1 MLVRVHP
8 ANELASERASSHCE
22 NFACDGG
29 KRSPA
34 ATFLLSATLL
44 YAPLHS
50 AIAQD
55 DAALSALAPALRES
69 LRSTGLPPSAFAIVV
84 RPLGRIGVNIGF
96 NDAVAMS
103 PASTMKL
110 VTTYAALDLLGP
122 SFRWRTE
129 VFTTSAL
136 HDDVLEGD
144 LVIRGGGDPKLVVE
158 NLWSLVQ
165 RIRAYGVREIRGDVV
180 LDRSAFEPQLHDP
193 GQFDGD
199 PLRPYNTG
207 PDPLLLNFKTLTFG
221 FVPDPE
227 SRTVRVLVTPPV
239 AGLKWPALLNGA
251 DGS

>member
-1 MLVRVHP
+1 MCVPVCERDMLNCWSTQCSRPVAFSCAISAVVAPNEACERKRTAPGSSGMVACALAVVFELTFSPPPHAASNTDMAVAMSKLRVVLRSVFIRVLAMQLRCCDLLRVAWSCFRDGVRRLGSVFERVHP

-69 LRSTGLPPSAFAIVV
+69 LRSTGLPSSAFAIVV

-103 PASTMKL
+103 
-110 VTTYAALDLLGP
+110 
-122 SFRWRTE
+122 
-129 VFTTSAL
+129 
-136 HDDVLEGD
+136 
-144 LVIRGGGDPKLVVE
+144 
-158 NLWSLVQ
+158 
-165 RIRAYGVREIRGDVV
+165 
-180 LDRSAFEPQLHDP
+180 
-193 GQFDGD
+193 
-199 PLRPYNTG
+199 
-207 PDPLLLNFKTLTFG
+207 
-221 FVPDPE
+221 
-227 SRTVRVLVTPPV
+227 
-239 AGLKWPALLNGA
+239 
-251 DGS
+251 